1 MILHFQE
8 YKLFCKVHFSFDI
21 KNNTKIL
28 TLHEHLHELEDIG
41 NILWMNFLILY
52 QCESAQNI
60 STKERGILQLPLRA
74 HVKKKVTFQGL
85 FNAGKWIGIFKVI

>member
-1 MILHFQE
+1 MTEISIL
-8 YKLFCKVHFSFDI
+8 D
-21 KNNTKIL
+21 
-28 TLHEHLHELEDIG
+28 
-41 NILWMNFLILY
+41 

>member
-1 MILHFQE
+1 M
-8 YKLFCKVHFSFDI
+8 KD
-21 KNNTKIL
+21 TGKIL
-28 TLHEHLHELEDIG
+28 RI
-41 NILWMNFLILY
+41 NFLFLD

-85 FNAGKWIGIFKVI
+85 FNAGKWIGIFKEI